1 MKRTIKEYDTIV
13 LRPEDLSGQLDFA
26 RIFGRQHA
34 VHLEVG
40 SGKGTFLV
48 HQAKA
53 EPEVDFLGIEWAR
66 KYYRHAADRMGR
78 WGLTN
83 VRIIRAD
90 AVTFLTEHIRPGAI
104 DCLHIYFPDPW
115 PKKRHRKR
123 RLLQQANMGVLIGCL
138 RVGGEMRI
146 ATDHAGYF
154 AQIEHVAADCRD
166 QLEPIAFTRP
176 AGAEEGELTGTNFE
190 RKYIRDR
197 RTINTLALRR
207 KDTG

>member
-1 MKRTIKEYDTIV
+1 
-13 LRPEDLSGQLDFA
+13 
-26 RIFGRQHA
+26 
-34 VHLEVG
+34 LEIG

-66 KYYRHAADRMGR
+66 KYYRYAADRLGR
-78 WGLTN
+78 WGLSN

-90 AVTFLTEHIRPGAI
+90 AVTFVAEHIRPGSI

-115 PKKRHRKR
+115 PKKRHHKR
-123 RLLQQANMGVLIGCL
+123 RLLQQAHMDLLIGCL

-154 AQIEHVAADCRD
+154 VQIEDVAAACKDR
-166 QLEPIAFTRP
+166 LEPVAFTRP

-207 KDTG
+207 KDT